1 MKAIFKIEEYF
12 PETNSIN
19 IRFARLHAPKSID
32 EYPLNAISLDSLD
45 LHDNETFI
53 QTLMRNWGNRVVC
66 EQEEE
71 EKIINDTDVISDE
84 FDIEKLIGK
93 VVECKVEIDRREIIR
108 MNKVEL

>member
-1 MKAIFKIEEYF
+1 
-12 PETNSIN
+12 
-19 IRFARLHAPKSID
+19 
-32 EYPLNAISLDSLD
+32 
-45 LHDNETFI
+45 
-53 QTLMRNWGNRVVC
+53 MRKWGNSVVC

-93 VVECKVEIDRREIIR
+93 VVECKVEIDRGEILR